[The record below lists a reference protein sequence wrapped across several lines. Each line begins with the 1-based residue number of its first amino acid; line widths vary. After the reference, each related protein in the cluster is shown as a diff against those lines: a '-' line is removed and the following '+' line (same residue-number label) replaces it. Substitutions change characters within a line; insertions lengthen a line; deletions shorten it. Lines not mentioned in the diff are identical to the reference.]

1 MAAKSCS
8 SLRQKQGFVL
18 GGWWCVL
25 FFSSVPVFSGCLG
38 YEKGASPAVA
48 AESVCDYSGC
58 GVGGSMPSPV
68 GSELVGRWV
77 KTWFCLVCLLLLEG
91 EGRDFLLYP
100 PPLARVPHSPESVP
114 WRRLWRGGCTQK
126 GHLGSEWQTWF
137 APARSPLQRGVR
149 EAAGASSASRA
160 PRPSHSQTI
169 GDLCSPPRRPHPRS
183 PTASA
188 AATSLF
194 TRCRGSGV
202 ATSHVSKGPGA
213 PGRTAPHGAGQR

>member
-1 MAAKSCS
+1 M
-8 SLRQKQGFVL
+8 L

-25 FFSSVPVFSGCLG
+25 FFSPCFLGVPGLRERRIAGGCSRISLRLIGVWGGGQYAFACRVRASGEVGEDVVLFGVF
-38 YEKGASPAVA
+38 AF
-48 AESVCDYSGC
+48 
-58 GVGGSMPSPV
+58 VGG
-68 GSELVGRWV
+68 GRGV
-77 KTWFCLVCLLLLEG
+77 IS
-91 EGRDFLLYP
+91 YSNHP
-100 PPLARVPHSPESVP
+100 PPPGSPIPPSLS
-114 WRRLWRGGCTQK
+114 RGAGFGGGCTQK

-137 APARSPLQRGVR
+137 APARFPPQRGVR

-202 ATSHVSKGPGA
+202 ATSHVSRGPGA

>member
-1 MAAKSCS
+1 MATKSCS

-18 GGWWCVL
+18 GGRWCVL
-25 FFSSVPVFSGCLG
+25 FFSPCFLGMPGLRERRIAGGCSRISLRLFGVWDGGQYAFACRVRAGGEVGEDVVLFGVF
-38 YEKGASPAVA
+38 AF
-48 AESVCDYSGC
+48 
-58 GVGGSMPSPV
+58 VGG
-68 GSELVGRWV
+68 GRGV
-77 KTWFCLVCLLLLEG
+77 ISYST
-91 EGRDFLLYP
+91 P
-100 PPLARVPHSPESVP
+100 PTPAQVPHSPKSVP
-114 WRRLWRGGCTQK
+114 WLRLWRGVHPKRAPWQRVANLVCPHPVPSTEGCT
-126 GHLGSEWQTWF
+126 
-137 APARSPLQRGVR
+137 R

-169 GDLCSPPRRPHPRS
+169 GDLCSPPRCPHPRS

-202 ATSHVSKGPGA
+202 ATSHVSRGPGA